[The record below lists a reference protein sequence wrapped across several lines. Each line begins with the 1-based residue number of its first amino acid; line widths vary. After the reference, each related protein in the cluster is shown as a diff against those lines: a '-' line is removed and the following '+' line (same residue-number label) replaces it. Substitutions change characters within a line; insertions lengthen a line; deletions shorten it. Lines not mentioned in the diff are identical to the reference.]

1 MKTSIKNVSETKVI
15 ATITVEANE
24 LEAARQVALKKFA
37 KTVKVAGFRKG
48 NAPLEMVAKNTD
60 PNDLINETVNN
71 ALSKAVAEAF
81 LENKVQVLDR
91 PEVEVK
97 KFVPFSELEFTAEAD
112 VLPKVTLG
120 DYKKLKLKPVAVK
133 IDKSDVDDVIER
145 LQKGLSEKTETKDAA
160 KDGDEVVLDF
170 VGKQNDEPF
179 EGGTA
184 KDYPLVLGSGSF
196 IPGFEEALVGH
207 KTGESFDIPLSFPK
221 DYQAKKLA
229 GQKVVFSV
237 TIKKVNSITLLE
249 LNDEFAAKAGPFT
262 SMDDLR
268 KDVEAEI
275 TAQKEREAN
284 DALKDEA
291 VKQLVAKS
299 SVAVPEILR
308 QDQLRSI
315 EQDMTQNLMY
325 QGMQFEQYLE
335 QKGYKDKDEWI
346 EKEARAAADER
357 VKAGLVL
364 AELSKAEKVE
374 ATADELAERINVFK
388 QQYANNPDM
397 AKRFDEPEVQHEIA
411 NRLLTEKTVNML
423 VEINT
428 PKTKK

>member
-170 VGKQNDEPF
+170 VGKQNNEPF

-207 KTGESFDIPLSFPK
+207 KTGESFDIPLSFP
-221 DYQAKKLA
+221 
-229 GQKVVFSV
+229 
-237 TIKKVNSITLLE
+237 
-249 LNDEFAAKAGPFT
+249 
-262 SMDDLR
+262 
-268 KDVEAEI
+268 
-275 TAQKEREAN
+275 
-284 DALKDEA
+284 
-291 VKQLVAKS
+291 
-299 SVAVPEILR
+299 
-308 QDQLRSI
+308 
-315 EQDMTQNLMY
+315 
-325 QGMQFEQYLE
+325 
-335 QKGYKDKDEWI
+335 
-346 EKEARAAADER
+346 
-357 VKAGLVL
+357 
-364 AELSKAEKVE
+364 
-374 ATADELAERINVFK
+374 
-388 QQYANNPDM
+388 
-397 AKRFDEPEVQHEIA
+397 
-411 NRLLTEKTVNML
+411 
-423 VEINT
+423 
-428 PKTKK
+428 